1 MTTIPPRKGPF
12 FDFLNR
18 RVGIDFDE
26 FIRTHTKYRHYME
39 FHQVVLPC
47 DYGDAEL
54 EYLAIRNR
62 CAMFDASSSRKY
74 HIRGD
79 RAGDFLDYLLTR
91 PIGLSSPMRASY
103 AVFCNSDGTLKDD
116 AIVYKYADDDYL
128 LMPALTHD
136 EYFEELRGRFG
147 SALSVTEC
155 SDSLAGI
162 SLQGPLSTTVLHSW
176 GLDGI
181 DGLKPF
187 EVREYPLGEGRMRIS
202 RMGFTADLGYEC
214 WFDPAL
220 CTAFQERITAAARS
234 LGMEI
239 PGYGLTAVE
248 ACRLEGGLVVP
259 GRECAIELAPQPGF
273 ERSPFELGLGWLVKF
288 DGREFVG
295 HRALRA
301 ESERGSRFALLSFA
315 IDSPR
320 TLGRQSKLYATIDGE
335 DSVIGLLTSSSWSWG
350 LRKTVGLASVE
361 RRYADCPRGHV
372 YLSEGDERMVV
383 DLKRGPLINL
393 SRRTQLPAPVGLT

>member
-1 MTTIPPRKGPF
+1 MTAILLRKGPF

-18 RVGIDFDE
+18 RAGIDFDE
-26 FIRTHTKYRHYME
+26 FVRTHAKYRHYIE
-39 FHQVVLPC
+39 FHQFALPF

-54 EYLAIRNR
+54 EYRAIRNS

-74 HIRGD
+74 RIRGG
-79 RAGDFLDYLLTR
+79 RAGDFLDHLLTR
-91 PIGLSSPMRASY
+91 PVSLSPTMRASY
-103 AVFCNSDGTLKDD
+103 AVFCNPDGTLKDD
-116 AIVYKYADDDYL
+116 AIVYKYAQDDYL

-147 SALSVTEC
+147 SAVSITQC
-155 SDSLAGI
+155 SDSVAGI

-181 DGLKPF
+181 EELKPF
-187 EVREYPLGEGRMRIS
+187 EVREYALGGGRMRIS

-220 CTAFQERITAAARS
+220 CTAFQEGITSAARR
-234 LGMEI
+234 LGIEI

-248 ACRLEGGLVVP
+248 VCRLEGGLIVP
-259 GRECAIELAPQPGF
+259 GRDCAIELAPQPGF

-295 HRALRA
+295 NRALQA
-301 ESERGSRFALLSFA
+301 ERDQGSRFALLSFE
-315 IDSPR
+315 IDSPCKP
-320 TLGRQSKLYATIDGE
+320 GRQAKLYAAIDGA
-335 DSVIGLLTSSSWSWG
+335 DRDVGVLTSSSWSWG
-350 LRKTVGLASVE
+350 LQRTIGLASVE
-361 RRYADCPRGHV
+361 RRYADCPRG
-372 YLSEGDERMVV
+372 YMRLGESDERVAV

-393 SRRTQLPAPVGLT
+393 PRRTQLPAPIGVT